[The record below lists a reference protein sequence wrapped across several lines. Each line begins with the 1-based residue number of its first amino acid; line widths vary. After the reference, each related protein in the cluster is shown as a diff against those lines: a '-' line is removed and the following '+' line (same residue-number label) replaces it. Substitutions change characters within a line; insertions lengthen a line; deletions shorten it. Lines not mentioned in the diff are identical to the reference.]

1 MSDRKNVWTREKV
14 FATVKVLEM
23 GEVKNRV
30 LILRKNV
37 QENHGD
43 GILYEICQAYYLI

>member
-1 MSDRKNVWTREKV
+1 MDKGKV

-43 GILYEICQAYYLI
+43 GVDLYLKLTQF